1 MPAADLLPL
10 PHPSPPPGRCLA
22 RRGRRVHETYPSALP
37 RPTPGRPSDARPWNR
52 AAARGFRRPRQRG
65 RHARSADHRSP
76 PRRERRAM
84 GARAEAA
91 PAPALARPLPPP
103 PRAPTGSPRPP
114 PPPPSGPRRCRLAA
128 TRGREVGG
136 YARGARQP
144 EERTAL
150 PAARRQPEPHTGE
163 QLELELVGGSAVPRP
178 ARSRDAARASE
189 AGEAARPAAPPE
201 PAATVVPPP
210 TVRRGPGRPPKVPAA
225 LALPP
230 GLKARGGRRRGT
242 PAPR

>member
-1 MPAADLLPL
+1 MIRAVVERFEAASARAILGRLPR
-10 PHPSPPPGRCLA
+10 PVRTATVS
-22 RRGRRVHETYPSALP
+22 RRGR
-37 RPTPGRPSDARPWNR
+37 
-52 AAARGFRRPRQRG
+52 
-65 RHARSADHRSP
+65 
-76 PRRERRAM
+76 
-84 GARAEAA
+84 EA
-91 PAPALARPLPPP
+91 
-103 PRAPTGSPRPP
+103 
-114 PPPPSGPRRCRLAA
+114 
-128 TRGREVGG
+128 VG

-144 EERTAL
+144 EECTAL
-150 PAARRQPEPHTGE
+150 PAAARRKPEPHTGE

-189 AGEAARPAAPPE
+189 AGEATPPAAPPE

-210 TVRRGPGRPPKVPAA
+210 TVRRGPGRPPEVPAA